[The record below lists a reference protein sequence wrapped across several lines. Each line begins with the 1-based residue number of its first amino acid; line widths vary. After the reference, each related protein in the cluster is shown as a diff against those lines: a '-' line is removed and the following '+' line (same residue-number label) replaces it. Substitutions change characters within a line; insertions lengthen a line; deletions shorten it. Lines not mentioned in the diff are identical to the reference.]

1 MDNRDFHV
9 TIKGLSFDD
18 QGRVLLVQEHD
29 GVWDLPG
36 GRLEHGEDFHTALAR
51 EIREEMGIE
60 CKILDEQPHWAWSAL
75 NRDNKWKVVL
85 CFRITLPHL
94 NFTPSDECRAC
105 DYFSM
110 PALAV
115 MSLAPQI
122 QALAQHL
129 DRRVLKT

>member
-36 GRLEHGEDFHTALAR
+36 GRLEHGEDFHTTLAR
-51 EIREEMGIE
+51 EIREEMGLE
-60 CKILDEQPHWAWSAL
+60 CEVLDEQPYWAWSAL
-75 NRDNKWKVVL
+75 NRDNRWKVVL

-94 NFTPSDECRAC
+94 NFTPSNECMTC
-105 DYFSM
+105 DYFAV
-110 PALAV
+110 PALAALPV
-115 MSLAPQI
+115 APQI
-122 QALAQHL
+122 RALVQHL
-129 DRRVLKT
+129 DWHVLKT